1 MRLIR
6 ERHQPTGKEGEEMRG
21 SVTKWMA
28 TMIVVAAGISL
39 WDAQIRVPL
48 LSVARAEAS
57 AAEGTAGASEPDAS
71 DLAKKTQNPVSD
83 LISVPL
89 QNNFNFG
96 VGPGNDVQWILN
108 IQPVAP
114 VRIAENWNLIN
125 RPIIPV
131 IYQPEM
137 ETGAGSEF
145 GLGDIQYQGYLSPA
159 KPGKVIWGAGV
170 SLGFPSATEN
180 GLGTDKW
187 TAGPGIV
194 VLTMPGHWV
203 IGALVNNVW
212 SYAGSGDQDVNQMLI
227 QPIINYNL
235 AKGWYLTSVPIIT
248 ANWEADSGNR
258 WTIPIGGGAGKIFKV
273 GKQPVN
279 TQLQA
284 FYNLDKPENTGA
296 DWQLRFQIQLLF
308 PK

>member
-1 MRLIR
+1 
-6 ERHQPTGKEGEEMRG
+6 MRG
-21 SVTKWMA
+21 FIRYWMA
-28 TMIVVAAGISL
+28 TVILVAIGIGL
-39 WDAQIRVPL
+39 CDTQIRVPL
-48 LSVARAEAS
+48 LSLAEAEATTEGGGAGGS
-57 AAEGTAGASEPDAS
+57 EAEVS

-83 LISVPL
+83 LISLPL

-131 IYQPEM
+131 IYQPEI
-137 ETGAGSEF
+137 EPGTGSQF
-145 GLGDIQYQGYLSPA
+145 GLGDIQYQAYLSPA
-159 KPGKVIWGAGV
+159 NPGKVIWGAGV
-170 SLGFPSATEN
+170 ALGFPSATEN
-180 GLGTDKW
+180 ELGTDKW

-194 VLTMPGHWV
+194 ALTMPGNWV
-203 IGALVNNVW
+203 IGALANNVW
-212 SYAGSGDQDVNQMLI
+212 SYAGCGDQDVNQLLI
-227 QPIINYNL
+227 QPIVNYNL
-235 AKGWYLTSVPIIT
+235 SKGWYLTSVPIIT

-258 WTIPIGGGAGKIFKV
+258 WTIPIGGGAGKVQKF

-279 TQLQA
+279 AQLQA

-296 DWQLRFQIQLLF
+296 DWQLRFQVQLLF